1 MLDHKL
7 VAIFFVDFNQKVLF
21 QIMICI
27 VGDPGAMEMSWN
39 EVPGEKLF
47 EPVVT
52 MVINFP
58 SFVFLRNDNHCLTF
72 CRLRFKNARN
82 LEFG

>member
-1 MLDHKL
+1 
-7 VAIFFVDFNQKVLF
+7 
-21 QIMICI
+21 
-27 VGDPGAMEMSWN
+27 MSWN

-58 SFVFLRNDNHCLTF
+58 SFVFVRNH
-72 CRLRFKNARN
+72 AQVMIIA
-82 LEFG
+82 